1 MFRHLAGAAVAAI
14 SLLAA
19 PAFADDWQAVKLRGI
34 VLQLVDSQWQ
44 PLQRGDIVPDTRVI
58 RTTVSGHAEFTRG
71 GETIDLEPNTQI
83 QIFDKAHHEKPYTT
97 IVQQFGTVSVEAQ
110 VQNVQHFAVDTPFL
124 AAVVKGTRFVV
135 TSGKTG
141 GSVQVNRGHVQ
152 VTDKINKTHVLLS
165 VGQSAVIDKVKTGGG
180 LLVQGAG
187 ALPPVL
193 DSRGR
198 LVSDTG
204 LDLGIAGNLARLQVG
219 GNSGLVNVSVGGSL
233 ANVAVG
239 GSNGLANVNVGNGL
253 AGVQV
258 GGSNGVA
265 NVNVG
270 GNSGISANVGG
281 GGSVASANVGG
292 SNGVSANVG
301 GSGGAASVNVGGS
314 GGVGVNV
321 GGGGGLVNVHL
332 GGLHLG
338 L

>member
-1 MFRHLAGAAVAAI
+1 MFRHLAGAAVALV
-14 SLLAA
+14 SLLAV

-34 VLQLVDSQWQ
+34 VLQLVNNQWQ

-83 QIFDKAHHEKPYTT
+83 QIFDKAHHQKPYTT

-135 TSGKTG
+135 TGGQTG
-141 GSVQVNRGHVQ
+141 GSVKVNRGHVE
-152 VTDKINKTHVLLS
+152 VTDKLNKTHVLLS
-165 VGQSAVIDKVKTGGG
+165 VGQSAIIDKLKTGGT
-180 LLVQGAG
+180 LLVQGNG

-198 LVSDTG
+198 EVSGDTSDSGG

-219 GNSGLVNVSVGGSL
+219 GGNGL
-233 ANVAVG
+233 ANVGLGNGLANVSLG
-239 GSNGLANVNVGNGL
+239 GSGGLANVNVGGNV
-253 AGVQV
+253 ANFSV

-270 GNSGISANVGG
+270 GNNGVNANVGG
-281 GGSVASANVGG
+281 GGGVAN
-292 SNGVSANVG
+292 
-301 GSGGAASVNVGGS
+301 VNVGG
-314 GGVGVNV
+314 GGGIGVDV

>member
-1 MFRHLAGAAVAAI
+1 MFRQFAGAAVLF
-14 SLLAA
+14 SLLAV
-19 PAFADDWQAVKLRGI
+19 PALADDWQAVKLRGV
-34 VLQLVDSQWQ
+34 VLQLVNNQWQ

-135 TSGKTG
+135 SSGKTG
-141 GSVQVNRGHVQ
+141 GSVKVNRGHVE
-152 VTDKINKTHVLLS
+152 VTDKLNKTHVLLS
-165 VGQSAVIDKVKTGGG
+165 VGQSAVIDKLKTAGS
-180 LLVQGAG
+180 LVVEGAG

-198 LVSDTG
+198 PVSGDTA

-219 GNSGLVNVSVGGSL
+219 GNSLANVSLGNGLANVQVGGSNGLVNADVGGDL
-233 ANVAVG
+233 ASASVG
-239 GSNGLANVNVGNGL
+239 GSNGLANVNVG
-253 AGVQV
+253 A
-258 GGSNGVA
+258 
-265 NVNVG
+265 
-270 GNSGISANVGG
+270 SG
-281 GGSVASANVGG
+281 
-292 SNGVSANVG
+292 GVSANVG
-301 GSGGAASVNVGGS
+301 GDGGVANVNVGGS

-321 GGGGGLVNVHL
+321 GGGGGGGGLVNVHV
-332 GGLHLG
+332 GGIHLG